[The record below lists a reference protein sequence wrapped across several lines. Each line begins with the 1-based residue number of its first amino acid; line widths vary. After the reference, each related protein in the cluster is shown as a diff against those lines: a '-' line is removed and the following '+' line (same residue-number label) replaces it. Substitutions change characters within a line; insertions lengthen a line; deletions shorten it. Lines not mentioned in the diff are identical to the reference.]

1 MDEEK
6 DIREI
11 VSEKLNEVA
20 ASLTVFHRNVKILHW
35 KYIGIDFVSIHPW
48 LDEVSDQV
56 LDMIDAVYEQMVK
69 LDVEMYADYHHAIQV
84 SKVEPIT
91 SNNISYN
98 HLDTFK
104 ILLLNLDEL
113 RIVLDQ
119 NATLA
124 EEQKLFAFHELM
136 VKTLSECDQLK
147 YFVKQ
152 SLK

>member
-69 LDVEMYADYHHAIQV
+69 LDVEMYADYQHAIQV
-84 SKVEPIT
+84 TKVEPIT